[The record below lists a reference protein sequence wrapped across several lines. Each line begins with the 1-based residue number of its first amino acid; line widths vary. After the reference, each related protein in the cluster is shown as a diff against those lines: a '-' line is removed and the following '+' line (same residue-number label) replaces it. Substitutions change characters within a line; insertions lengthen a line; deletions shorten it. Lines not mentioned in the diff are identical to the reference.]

1 MSARDLKTPSKTDWA
16 RVDALTDADIDAE
29 GGELGE
35 DFFDRAELSLPA
47 ERVRVTLELDAAV
60 LAWFRTQDDP
70 EARLRA
76 ALKLYA
82 DAHKTA
88 A

>member
-1 MSARDLKTPSKTDWA
+1 MSAGDLKTPSKTDWA
-16 RVDALTDADIDAE
+16 KVDALTDADIDTG

-35 DFFDRAELSLPA
+35 DFFARAELSVPSR
-47 ERVRVTLELDAAV
+47 RVQVTLELDAAV

-70 EARLRA
+70 EGRLRA

-82 DAHKTA
+82 DAHRTPV
-88 A
+88 